1 MMNFTTITRWEF
13 KNTLKSRKFLLIFF
27 LQISVLFLMI
37 VVFNSFAANLE
48 SEKGLS
54 ITPSLTGFATL
65 DVEDQ
70 GGLFSK
76 RLNPEVLT
84 IQNSTYNQ
92 GMARLANGNIGGF
105 FAVPSNSVALIQNN
119 DRVATILYLDYR
131 DPKRSVIR
139 QEVNNTNQIL
149 SSTLTSAYLDS
160 LKSQNNTNQPGIT
173 EKTSGES
180 LPLQI
185 VRKVMLAVLL
195 FLPLFLFGNLVIDS
209 IVGEKE
215 RKTGEILMAMPLSST
230 DIILGKSV
238 AVVLTMALQ
247 VAMWMIILLGAGF
260 QLKNAAIV
268 YMTVVLTALPIVGL
282 TTIIAAY
289 AKNYKEAGIGLSFA
303 YIFIVGLLIVPLL
316 AYLSRQSAAANISPM
331 TLTMRLFSGETIA
344 PVDILLS
351 FAFIL
356 ILSLLSY
363 GISIKLF
370 SRDDVVFG
378 PRPGIIRLA
387 LELLGIK
394 KRRVLK

>member
-1 MMNFTTITRWEF
+1 MNFTTITRWEF

-37 VVFNSFAANLE
+37 VVFNSFAANME
-48 SEKGLS
+48 AEKGLS

-76 RLNPEVLT
+76 RLNPEILT
-84 IQNSTYNQ
+84 IQNSTYEPAL
-92 GMARLANGNIGGF
+92 GRLEKGLTNGF
-105 FAVPSNSVALIQNN
+105 FVVPADSVTLIQNN
-119 DRVATILYLDYR
+119 DSLATVLYLDYR

-139 QEVNNTNQIL
+139 QEVNNTNQAL
-149 SSTLTSAYLDS
+149 SSALTSSYLES
-160 LKSQNNTNQPGIT
+160 IKSQNNTNSPGLI

-185 VRKVMLAVLL
+185 VRKVMLAILL

-215 RKTGEILMAMPLSST
+215 RKTGEILMSMPLTSA

-260 QLKNAAIV
+260 LLKNAVIV
-268 YMTVVLTALPIVGL
+268 YLTVVLTALPIVGL

-289 AKNYKEAGIGLSFA
+289 AKNYKEAGIGISFA

-316 AYLSRQSAAANISPM
+316 AYLSRQSPWANISPM

-344 PVDILLS
+344 PGDILLS

-356 ILSLLSY
+356 ILSLISY

-370 SRDDVVFG
+370 SRDDVIFG
-378 PRPGIIRLA
+378 PRPGIIRLT
-387 LELLGIK
+387 LELLGFK
-394 KRRVLK
+394 KR

>member
-1 MMNFTTITRWEF
+1 MNFTTITRWEF

-48 SEKGLS
+48 AEKGLS

-65 DVEDQ
+65 DVEDR
-70 GGLFSK
+70 GGLFFK
-76 RLNPEVLT
+76 RLNPEILT

-92 GMARLANGNIGGF
+92 AQGRLEKGATNGF
-105 FAVPSNSVALIQNN
+105 FVVPADSVALIQNN
-119 DRVATILYLDYR
+119 DSVATVLYLDYR

-139 QEVNNTNQIL
+139 QEVNNTNQVL
-149 SSTLTSAYLDS
+149 SSALTSSYLES
-160 LKSQNNTNQPGIT
+160 LKSQNNTNSPGMI

-185 VRKVMLAVLL
+185 VRKVMLAILL

-215 RKTGEILMAMPLSST
+215 RKTGEILISMPLTSA

-260 QLKNAAIV
+260 LLKNAGIV
-268 YMTVVLTALPIVGL
+268 YLTVVLTALPIVGL

-289 AKNYKEAGIGLSFA
+289 AKNYKEAGIGISFA

-316 AYLSRQSAAANISPM
+316 AYLSRQSTAANISPM

-344 PVDILLS
+344 PVEILLS
-351 FAFIL
+351 FTFIL
-356 ILSLLSY
+356 VLSLLSY

-378 PRPGIIRLA
+378 SRPGIIRLT
-387 LELLGIK
+387 LELMGIR
-394 KRRVLK
+394 KR